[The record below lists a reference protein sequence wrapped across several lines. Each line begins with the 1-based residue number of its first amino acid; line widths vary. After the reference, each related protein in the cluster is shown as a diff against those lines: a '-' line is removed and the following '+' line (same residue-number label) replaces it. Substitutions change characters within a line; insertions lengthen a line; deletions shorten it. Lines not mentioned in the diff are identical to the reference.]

1 MDEQEIQGI
10 PGEAT
15 PTSESDEPKA
25 PVPSAEQQSA
35 NDQGSDGSL
44 PEDSSDRTRKEFA
57 KLKAHNLEM
66 AAKLKAYEKKEVGE
80 NVFDYLSGQAASNNS
95 RQSNVVDTPN
105 LSQGQVNQIA
115 QSFVDPYGNVDIDK
129 LNATLA
135 QANRLAEEAKKE
147 AREAKQGL
155 AKVDEERQVAEAHAK
170 YSWLDPKSDQF
181 DRKAFDYVKNAL
193 YADMVEGRKRSLS
206 QVAAEF
212 DAYVKPKVD
221 VAVEKDKAVE
231 DYKKAQTTKQQVN
244 TVTQGK
250 GQPRVELT
258 HDELRARSMAG
269 DQAATD
275 ARIARAISGK

>member
-1 MDEQEIQGI
+1 MDENPNGI
-10 PGEAT
+10 TDNANVIPEGGNPEVSMPDTEQQPA
-15 PTSESDEPKA
+15 SDEG
-25 PVPSAEQQSA
+25 
-35 NDQGSDGSL
+35 DLGGL
-44 PEDSSDRTRKEFA
+44 PETASDRTRQEFD
-57 KLKAHNLEM
+57 KLKKHNLEM
-66 AAKLKAYEKKEVGE
+66 AAKLRQYEQKEVG
-80 NVFDYLSGQAASNNS
+80 NSVFDTLSGQAGNQPAQPAANF
-95 RQSNVVDTPN
+95 PN
-105 LSQGQVNQIA
+105 LSQGQVNQIS

-135 QANRLAEEAKKE
+135 QANRLAEEAKRE
-147 AREAKQGL
+147 AREAKQSL
-155 AKVDEERQVAEAHAK
+155 LKAEEERQVAEAHAK

-181 DRKAFDYVKNAL
+181 DRKAFDHVKNAL
-193 YADMVEGRKRSLS
+193 YADMVEGRKRTLS

-258 HDELRARSMAG
+258 QDELRARSMAG
-269 DQAATD
+269 DQASID